1 MSLRDAAPRDVQIA
15 PSILSADFSALGRDI
30 AAVERGGADLIHV
43 DVMDG
48 HFVPN
53 ITIGPPVVRAIKRA
67 ATRPLDVHL
76 MIEEPD
82 RYIEAFAEAGA
93 NMISVH
99 VEAVPHLHRTIAFI
113 KKLGVKAGAVLNPS
127 TPALMLEDIAGDLDF
142 VLVMSVNP
150 GFGGQAF
157 IPHSVEKVRNVRKVL
172 TAAGS
177 QAPIEID
184 GGIDTTTAQAVVAAG
199 ASILVAGQAIVG
211 GGDAERATRALRAA
225 ASAPASATRV

>member
-1 MSLRDAAPRDVQIA
+1 VTQVQIA
-15 PSILSADFSALGRDI
+15 PSILSADFAALGRDI

-53 ITIGPPVVRAIKRA
+53 ITIGPPVVRAIKKV

-82 RYIEAFAEAGA
+82 RYVEAFVDAGA
-93 NMISVH
+93 DMISVH

-113 KKLGVKAGAVLNPS
+113 KKLGARAGAVLNPS
-127 TPALMLEDIAGDLDF
+127 TPAVLLEDIAADLDF

-150 GFGGQAF
+150 GFGGQTF
-157 IPHSVEKVRNVRKVL
+157 IPHSVEKVKHVRAVL

-177 QAPIEID
+177 FAPIEID
-184 GGIDTTTAQAVVAAG
+184 GGVDEHTAASVVAAG
-199 ASILVAGQAIVG
+199 ARILVAGQAIFG
-211 GGDAERATRALRAA
+211 GNNPEAATRALRNAA
-225 ASAPASATRV
+225 TGAPASPHA

>member
-1 MSLRDAAPRDVQIA
+1 MIKIA
-15 PSILSADFSALGRDI
+15 PSILSADFAALGRDI
-30 AAVERGGADLIHV
+30 AAAERGGADLIHV

-53 ITIGPPVVRAIKRA
+53 ITIGPPVVRAIKRV

-82 RYIEAFAEAGA
+82 RYIEDFITAGA
-93 NMISVH
+93 AMVSVH
-99 VEAVPHLHRTIAFI
+99 VEAVPHLHRTVHYIR
-113 KKLGVKAGAVLNPS
+113 KLGAQAGVVLNPS
-127 TPALMLEDIAGDLDF
+127 TPASALQDIAADVDF

-157 IPHSVEKVRNVRKVL
+157 IRHSLDKLRRVRDVL
-172 TAAGS
+172 DAAGS

-184 GGIDTTTAQAVVAAG
+184 GGIDQATAPEVVAAG
-199 ASILVAGQAIVG
+199 AGILVAGQAIFG
-211 GGDAERATRALRAA
+211 GADPEAATRALRAA
-225 ASAPASATRV
+225 AIRSASPA